1 MKTKSHLLVLALAI
15 SVPFASY
22 ALAQKTRP
30 VPKHA
35 QDAAPAPKPAASAKA
50 SASPAASGSAPAGDA
65 AKAAAAHAAP
75 ASSSGHDVVERE
87 SNIEFDE
94 RMVKGQTAA
103 GAIYLFQR
111 SPSEFKSIVK
121 VPDTFRPRTTD
132 LLSPRRTSP

>member
-22 ALAQKTRP
+22 ALAKKTPPRP
-30 VPKHA
+30 AQKHA
-35 QDAAPAPKPAASAKA
+35 PDAAPAPKPAATPKA
-50 SASPAASGSAPAGDA
+50 TAPATSAPAGDA
-65 AKAAAAHAAP
+65 AKAGAAHAAP
-75 ASSSGHDVVERE
+75 AASSGHEVVERE

-132 LLSPRRTSP
+132 LLSPRRTTP